1 MATDTPTSQTKF
13 HYPESPIWDTCIT
26 AIEVFYPDDRAED
39 SLIHALIEYSELT
52 RRWECRTCPI
62 IPGID
67 EYDPHYNTA
76 EIKLMVTNPPVGKV
90 LPNNLRLSSR
100 HTRSEK
106 VQRAAV
112 YSVRVLYN
120 GKHMFLDRV
129 ESNWHSWIAKNDEVT
144 LSTENVL
151 GILSSAVRSPQQS

>member
-1 MATDTPTSQTKF
+1 
-13 HYPESPIWDTCIT
+13 
-26 AIEVFYPDDRAED
+26 
-39 SLIHALIEYSELT
+39 
-52 RRWECRTCPI
+52 
-62 IPGID
+62 
-67 EYDPHYNTA
+67 
-76 EIKLMVTNPPVGKV
+76 MVTNPPVGKV